1 MFHECYDKNG
11 NYIGRTT
18 SEEGAKN
25 LILQANRLI
34 DQKKEAER
42 LKREIL
48 LQQEAKRER
57 KQQKKADRIKR
68 RKARNAKISNL
79 IKSYYKHF
87 LAILAT
93 ITALVLLI
101 LPHALH
107 GDIYGPNTTYFDKVK
122 RVFYWVT
129 PEFKIPTHATEID
142 GAAFYRCD
150 HLTSITIPNG
160 VTVIEN
166 YAFYDC
172 DNLTN
177 ITIPNSVIEIGE
189 AAFHGCSNLKIIMI
203 GNGVTK
209 IGDGAF
215 FRCSNLEKIYCSP
228 IIPPMGGNKIFSL
241 YWNYHCKED
250 VDCKIYVPIASVEEY
265 KKYWT
270 SHTPKIEPCIFK
282 TKKK

>member
-25 LILQANRLI
+25 LILQANLLI
-34 DQKKEAER
+34 DQKEEAER
-42 LKREIL
+42 IKREIV
-48 LQQEAKRER
+48 LQQEAKRQI
-57 KQQKKADRIKR
+57 KQQKKACRI
-68 RKARNAKISNL
+68 NF

-101 LPHALH
+101 LPYALY

-129 PEFKIPTHATEID
+129 PEFKIPSHATEID
-142 GAAFYRCD
+142 SATFCDCD
-150 HLTSITIPNG
+150 HLTSVTIPYG
-160 VTVIEN
+160 VTVIGN
-166 YAFYDC
+166 YAFYGC
-172 DNLTN
+172 YNLTN

-189 AAFHGCSNLKIIMI
+189 AAFHECSNLKIAMI

-215 FRCSNLEKIYCSP
+215 FRCSNLEKIYCTP

-250 VDCKIYVPIASVEEY
+250 VDCKIYVPLASVEEY
-265 KKYWT
+265 KKIWI
-270 SHTPKIEPCIFK
+270 SHTSKIEPCIFK